1 MRFKVTDLLIFILL
15 FIFVS
20 AFPVELFH
28 ISEFYQLLIRIGLR
42 LLILIYYIYICFT
55 NRINIF
61 KFYNLKRILLFVPFM
76 LACFSNLIAA
86 GIDVAYPGYTVMSDG
101 IFSMLIIYHFLGAIV
116 EEFLFRLF
124 IQNALVN
131 ASSMKR
137 ILFSAAIFALFH
149 LLNVVNVSTVDGL
162 VTVAIQVAYNFG
174 LGILLGFVYEYTY
187 SLPACITLHFCF
199 NFFNTVLYQYLGCS
213 TRTSDFTFYLTAVVI
228 AVVLAAYI
236 TLIYF
241 LVLKRNNKYFRE

>member
-1 MRFKVTDLLIFILL
+1 MRFRVIDLLIFILL

-61 KFYNLKRILLFVPFM
+61 KFYNWKRILLFVPFT
-76 LACFSNLIAA
+76 LSCFSNLIAA
-86 GIDVAYPGYTVMSDG
+86 GFDGAYSGVISMSDG

-116 EEFLFRLF
+116 EEFLFRQF
-124 IQNALVN
+124 IQNSLVN
-131 ASSMKR
+131 ASSLKR
-137 ILFSAAIFALFH
+137 IMFSAMIFALFH
-149 LLNVVNVSTVDGL
+149 LLNIVNISTVDGL
-162 VTVAIQVAYNFG
+162 VNVLIQVAYNFG

-187 SLPACITLHFCF
+187 SLPASITLHFMF

-213 TRTSDFTFYLTAVVI
+213 TRTTDFTFYLTAVVI
-228 AVVLAAYI
+228 AVVLAIYI
-236 TLIYF
+236 ILIYLF
-241 LVLKRNNKYFRE
+241 VLKRNSRYFRE

>member
-1 MRFKVTDLLIFILL
+1 MRFNVSDLLIFILL

-42 LLILIYYIYICFT
+42 VLILGYYIYICIT

-61 KFYNLKRILLFVPFM
+61 KFYNWKRVLLFVPFI

-86 GIDVAYPGYTVMSDG
+86 GIDGAYPGVIAMGND
-101 IFSMLIIYHFLGAIV
+101 IFVMLIIYHFLGAIV
-116 EEFLFRLF
+116 EEFLFRQF
-124 IQNALVN
+124 IQNSLVN
-131 ASSMKR
+131 ASSIKR
-137 ILFSAAIFALFH
+137 ILFSAMIFALFH
-149 LLNVVNVSTVDGL
+149 LLNVVNISTVDGL
-162 VTVAIQVAYNFG
+162 VTVLIQVAYNFG

-187 SLPACITLHFCF
+187 SLPASITLHFMF

-213 TRTSDFTFYLTAVVI
+213 TRTSDFTFYMTAVVI
-228 AVVLAAYI
+228 AVVLAIY
-236 TLIYF
+236 TVLIYF
-241 LVLKRNNKYFRE
+241 FVLKRNSRYFRE